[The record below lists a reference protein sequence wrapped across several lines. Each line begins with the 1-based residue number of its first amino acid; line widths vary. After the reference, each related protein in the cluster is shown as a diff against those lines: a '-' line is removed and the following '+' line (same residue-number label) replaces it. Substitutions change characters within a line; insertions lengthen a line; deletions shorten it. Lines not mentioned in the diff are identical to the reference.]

1 MDALHG
7 RDSCLLRQHYLSS
20 YESGYHSTFNHHSV
34 FWNPKTVQLTIQDF
48 NSTAIGHPLMPGQSI
63 LLSVKLS
70 YDLKGTRQL
79 GSSYPLNYTDKAVA
93 AAWTQTS
100 FAGAESTSSESAF
113 FTAYAKVLGDVDG
126 DFKVDIIDAAL
137 LAYSFG
143 SHPGG
148 VNWNPQR

>member
-1 MDALHG
+1 
-7 RDSCLLRQHYLSS
+7 
-20 YESGYHSTFNHHSV
+20 
-34 FWNPKTVQLTIQDF
+34 
-48 NSTAIGHPLMPGQSI
+48 MPGQSI

-100 FAGAESTSSESAF
+100 FTGAESTSSESAF